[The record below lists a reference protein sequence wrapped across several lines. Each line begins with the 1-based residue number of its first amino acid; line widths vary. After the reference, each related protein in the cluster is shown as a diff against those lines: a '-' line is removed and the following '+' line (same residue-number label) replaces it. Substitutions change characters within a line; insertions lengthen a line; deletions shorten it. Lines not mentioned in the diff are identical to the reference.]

1 MEATS
6 APSSCAAVAES
17 SAIEA
22 TLVLGQK
29 LDWECQQGRK
39 RKYGCENV
47 CYAYVIINIISRDDK
62 RGYVVGKKR
71 RSFKITFPGF
81 IRSDGSNNFQSSIFD
96 SLKPKIGC
104 LSSITNRWTGSSWS
118 DVWKKDVQVR
128 SMSDL
133 VIPVNAL
140 LGWKFDVSSLEAKN
154 RVFELNHQLMNMF

>member
-71 RSFKITFPGF
+71 RSFKITFPGV
-81 IRSDGSNNFQSSIFD
+81 IRSDGSNNVQSSIFD

-104 LSSITNRWTGSSWS
+104 LSSITNRWTRSSS
-118 DVWKKDVQVR
+118 
-128 SMSDL
+128 
-133 VIPVNAL
+133 
-140 LGWKFDVSSLEAKN
+140 FDVSSKSNLVNQVKALLGSKFDVRSIEAKN
-154 RVFELNHQLMNMF
+154 RMLEFDHQ

>member
-71 RSFKITFPGF
+71 RSFKITFPDF

-104 LSSITNRWTGSSWS
+104 LSSITKRWTRSSPFDVQKN
-118 DVWKKDVQVR
+118 DVWVC
-128 SMSDL
+128 SMSDWVTL
-133 VIPVNAL
+133 IKAQW
-140 LGWKFDVSSLEAKN
+140 GSMFDVCSFEAKN
-154 RVFELNHQLMNMF
+154 RVFEFNHQ

>member
-71 RSFKITFPGF
+71 RSFKITFPGV
-81 IRSDGSNNFQSSIFD
+81 IRSNGSNNVQSSDVWSF
-96 SLKPKIGC
+96 KAKKGG
-104 LSSITNRWTGSSWS
+104 LSSIISRWTHSSLFG
-118 DVWKKDVQVR
+118 VPKIDVQVS
-128 SMSDL
+128 SMSNL
-133 VIPVNAL
+133 VIPVKAL
-140 LGWKFDVSSLEAKN
+140 CIG
-154 RVFELNHQLMNMF
+154 FEVRWSFVGSQK